1 MFGSKKKST
10 FTKASTPV
18 GIQKQRA
25 AIIDYYSK
33 QRSERNKA
41 KLGKTGKR

>member
-18 GIQKQRA
+18 GIRKQRA

-33 QRSERNKA
+33 QREGRNKA
-41 KLGKTGKR
+41 KLGKPGRK